1 MNVARLRCAVSL
13 LLSTAVVF
21 STPQFAAA
29 QSYPT
34 RTVRII
40 DVFPPGG
47 GTDVVGR
54 VLATKLSQVFGQS
67 FVVENRPGA
76 AGIIGTD
83 SVAKSPPDGYTLFI
97 VTSISLGANTMY
109 SRLPYDILRDF
120 APIAKVGSA
129 AYVLV
134 AHPSLPVRSVK
145 ELIALSNSRRG
156 QLNYASAGTGS
167 STHLAGELLKSRAG
181 IDIVHVPYKGSA
193 PVVIAIVSGETEFGF
208 AAVTSALAQINSG
221 KLNALGVSS
230 LQRNPV
236 IPSVPTVAET
246 LPGFEAVGHLGFYAP
261 AHIPVDIV
269 ARLNAELQKA
279 VALSEVRERFAAAGV
294 EPATSSPDELG
305 FLLKSEI
312 AKWAKVIK
320 DAGIHAD

>member
-1 MNVARLRCAVSL
+1 MNAAQLRCALSL

-21 STPQFAAA
+21 STPQFSAA

-76 AGIIGTD
+76 AGTIGTD

-109 SRLPYDILRDF
+109 PKLPYDILRDF

-246 LPGFEAVGHLGFYAP
+246 LPGFEAVGHLGLYAP
-261 AHIPVDIV
+261 AHIPADIV

-279 VALSEVRERFAAAGV
+279 VAQSEVRERFAAAGV

-305 FLLKSEI
+305 FILKSEI

-320 DAGIHAD
+320 DAGIRAD

>member
-1 MNVARLRCAVSL
+1 VNSAHPRARAALLLISAAVSG
-13 LLSTAVVF
+13 F
-21 STPQFAAA
+21 SHFAAA
-29 QSYPT
+29 QNYPS
-34 RTVRII
+34 RTVRIV

-47 GTDVVGR
+47 GTDVVGL
-54 VLATKLSQVFGQS
+54 VLAAKLSPVFGQS

-76 AGIIGTD
+76 AGTIGAD

-109 SRLPYDILRDF
+109 AKLPYDTLKDF

-134 AHPSLPVRSVK
+134 AHPSLPVKSVK
-145 ELIALSNSRRG
+145 ELIALAKTRPG
-156 QLNYASAGTGS
+156 QLNYGSAGTGS

-208 AAVTSALAQINSG
+208 AAVTSALGQINSG
-221 KLNALGVSS
+221 KLRALGVSS
-230 LQRNPV
+230 LQRNPAM
-236 IPSVPTVAET
+236 PGVPTVAET
-246 LPGFEAVGHLGFYAP
+246 LPGFEAVGHLGIYAP
-261 AHIPVDIV
+261 ARIPADIV

-279 VALSEVRERFAAAGV
+279 VAQSDVRERFAAAGV
-294 EPATSSPDELG
+294 EPGTSSPDELAAI
-305 FLLKSEI
+305 LKNEI
-312 AKWAKVIK
+312 AKWSKVIK
-320 DAGIHAD
+320 DAGIRAD